1 MERRTFIGTLAASLL
16 AAPLAAWAQPGASTR
31 RIAMLGVTAMDP
43 LPNEA
48 FKQGL
53 GEFGYT
59 EGRNVVVEY
68 RHADGRPERL
78 SQLAADLVRL
88 NVDVLFV
95 RGAAAL
101 AAAKHATSHIPTV
114 AVDLESHPVAM
125 GFVRDLA
132 QPGANINVGV
142 LDLLGL

>member
-1 MERRTFIGTLAASLL
+1 MDRRTVIGTWAASLL
-16 AAPLAAWAQPGASTR
+16 AAPLAAWAQPRAAPP
-31 RIAMLGVTAMDP
+31 RIAWLGVTARDP
-43 LPNEA
+43 LLNEA

-88 NVDVLFV
+88 NVDVLCV

-101 AAAKHATSHIPTV
+101 SAAKDATSHIPTV
-114 AVDLESHPVAM
+114 AVDLERHPAAM
-125 GFVRDLA
+125 AFVHC
-132 QPGANINVGV
+132 
-142 LDLLGL
+142 